1 MTTYLSIQNIKY
13 PKSKDDTLYLDLLM
27 KLIEID
33 NALNYISN
41 LPIMPSH
48 AHEIKKEEKIRA
60 IRGTTG
66 IEGNVLDENEIK
78 TLLENNGATSMGQI
92 EVVNSGKVHDF
103 IIEWSL
109 RNPDDKITES
119 LIKQIHKINTEGLP
133 YPSNEPGKYR
143 NFEVTYGYPPK
154 KTPLKTESDIQIEMK
169 KLIDWLNDENSVVFP
184 YSIWIIKGVLTHYAI
199 SRMHPFADGN
209 GRTARAIEALIF
221 CHKAK
226 INDYCFYGISNYC
239 YRNRDA
245 YIEELSK
252 VDISGDASNFL
263 MFCIKGFH
271 ESILYVKDRITN
283 VISELMFMDYVHSLR
298 RQKKIPQKAVEVID
312 LFVRLKSISYNDYY
326 KSFFS
331 NRTDESKRRYLKK
344 FMELHLINIVEKDKM
359 RFILPN
365 LDVLK
370 TLRRIV

>member
-1 MTTYLSIQNIKY
+1 MTTYLSIENITY
-13 PKSKDDTLYLDLLM
+13 PKGEDNPLFVELLM
-27 KLIEID
+27 KMIEID
-33 NALNYISN
+33 SVLSYISN
-41 LPIMPSH
+41 LPVIPSH
-48 AHEIKKEEKIRA
+48 AHEIKSDEKIRA

-78 TLLENNGATSMGQI
+78 NLLEKNGATSIGQI

-103 IIEWSL
+103 LIDWSL
-109 RNPDDKITES
+109 DNPGEQISES
-119 LIKQIHKINTEGLP
+119 LIRQIHKINTEGLP

-154 KTPLKTESDIQIEMK
+154 KTPLKTEVDIQIEMK
-169 KLIDWLNDENSVVFP
+169 KLVDWVNDKDTVIFP
-184 YSIWIIKGVLTHYAI
+184 HSNWIIKGALVHYAI
-199 SRMHPFADGN
+199 SRIHPFADGN

-221 CHKAK
+221 FHRAK

-239 YRNRDA
+239 YRNRNA

-252 VDISGDASNFL
+252 VDVSGDASNFL

-298 RQKKIPQKAVEVID
+298 RQKKLSQNAVEVLG
-312 LFVRLKSISYNDYY
+312 LFVRLKSIPYNDFY
-326 KSFFS
+326 KSLFK

-344 FMELHLINIVEKDKM
+344 FMLLQLIKIVEKDNT
-359 RFILPN
+359 RIILPN

-370 TLRRIV
+370 TLKRII